1 MKSKKKQTMNLTIDP
16 SKLNGLN
23 AIVARL
29 NSAENAEQI
38 TAEEYLADRV
48 NELLDSY
55 TAQEIE
61 RIKTENAVF
70 FNLAATLSTDKQEQV
85 KNLIQ
90 QLAQ

>member
-1 MKSKKKQTMNLTIDP
+1 MNLIIDQ
-16 SKLNGLN
+16 SKLGGLN

-38 TAEEYLADRV
+38 TAENYIVARI
-48 NELLDSY
+48 NEMLDSY

-61 RIKTENAVF
+61 RIKEENVQL
-70 FNLAATLSTDKQEQV
+70 FNLAATLPPDSQEQV

-90 QLAQ
+90 QLAQS

>member
-1 MKSKKKQTMNLTIDP
+1 MNLIIDP

-23 AIVARL
+23 AIVSRL

-38 TAEEYLADRV
+38 TAEEYLTERV

-61 RIKTENAVF
+61 RIKAENAAF
-70 FNLAATLSTDKQEQV
+70 FTLAATLPAEKQEQV
-85 KNLIQ
+85 KALVQ
-90 QLAQ
+90 QLAST